1 MKLFP
6 RNSITPAT
14 DIEEAIMSAKPIIV
28 PTDFSEHSA
37 IALGWARRMS
47 ALLDTPIHCVYVMS
61 EASVYSGM
69 EFIPAA
75 YPSMEE
81 IREGAEAELV
91 RFIAKHDLGSEPTG
105 VVLTGAPFV
114 EIIRYARAQDAA
126 MIIMSTHGYG
136 GLKHVLLGSTTAAV
150 VRKAACPVLSIPALD
165 GEFEMP

>member
-1 MKLFP
+1 
-6 RNSITPAT
+6 
-14 DIEEAIMSAKPIIV
+14 MSTNPIIV
-28 PTDFSEHSA
+28 PTDFSDHSA
-37 IALGWARRMS
+37 VALGWARKMS
-47 ALLDTPIHCVYVMS
+47 ALLDAPIHCVYVMS
-61 EASVYSGM
+61 EASIYSGM
-69 EFIPAA
+69 EFVPAA
-75 YPSMEE
+75 YPSMDE
-81 IREGAEAELV
+81 IRQGADTELA
-91 RFIAKHDLGSEPTG
+91 RFIDKHELGSGTTG